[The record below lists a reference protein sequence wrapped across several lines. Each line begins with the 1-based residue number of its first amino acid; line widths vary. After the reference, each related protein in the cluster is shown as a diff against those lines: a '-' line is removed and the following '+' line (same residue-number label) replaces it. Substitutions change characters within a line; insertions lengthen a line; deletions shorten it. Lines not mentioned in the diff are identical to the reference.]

1 MGVVVEVV
9 VKVRGDE
16 EVDGVDGDYGVD
28 DVDDVDGV
36 DEQ

>member
-28 DVDDVDGV
+28 DVDDVDDV